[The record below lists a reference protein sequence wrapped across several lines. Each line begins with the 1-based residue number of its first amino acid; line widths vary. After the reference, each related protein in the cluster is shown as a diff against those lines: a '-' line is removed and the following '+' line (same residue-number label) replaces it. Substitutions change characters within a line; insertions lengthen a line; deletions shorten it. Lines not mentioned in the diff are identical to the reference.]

1 MRNVH
6 SRMWNM
12 VINLKNVENEK
23 HTRQDQENGNNE
35 KRGKIVMHT
44 IGHGIWRETM
54 KNMENR
60 KCTHYD
66 LEYGKKTEKRGK
78 LEAHMVGP
86 GI

>member
-1 MRNVH
+1 
-6 SRMWNM
+6 
-12 VINLKNVENEK
+12 
-23 HTRQDQENGNNE
+23 
-35 KRGKIVMHT
+35 MHRV
-44 IGHGIWRETM
+44 GHGIWRETM